1 LVGVWTLLTCG
12 DGVTELGTTP
22 RTAVKMFEDV
32 RAGAVGDLIA
42 VSNQLSFVLEI
53 VGIGELWVFGGLVG
67 SRLEAS
73 FRLLVP
79 D

>member
-12 DGVTELGTTP
+12 DVTELSTTP
-22 RTAVKMFEDV
+22 RTAVKMFENV

-42 VSNQLSFVLEI
+42 VLNQLSSVLEI
-53 VGIGELWVFGGLVG
+53 VDIGELWVFGGRLVKTG
-67 SRLEAS
+67 SKLPSAGA
-73 FRLLVP
+73 